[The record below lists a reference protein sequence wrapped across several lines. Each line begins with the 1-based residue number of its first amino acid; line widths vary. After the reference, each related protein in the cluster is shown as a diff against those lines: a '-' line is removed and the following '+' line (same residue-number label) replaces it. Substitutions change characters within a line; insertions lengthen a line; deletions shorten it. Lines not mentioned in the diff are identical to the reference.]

1 MTNNNGE
8 KGYYPVVNI
17 NEGSYY
23 EIDLPFS
30 LLKVRELNNKT
41 VSRALD
47 EELPDGIKRY
57 ELFISNGVDLFH
69 PYINLTN
76 KEYKVLQ
83 DSIGDLVRI
92 TTYNIVGADI
102 MFAKAIK
109 IEIDG
114 GFKTVSFY

>member
-30 LLKVRELNNKT
+30 LLKVRELYNRT
-41 VSRALD
+41 VSRTLD
-47 EELPDGIKRY
+47 ELPDGIKRY

-69 PYINLTN
+69 PYANLTN
-76 KEYKVLQ
+76 KEYKILQ
-83 DSIGDLVRI
+83 DSINDLVRI
-92 TTYNIVGADI
+92 TTYNIVGTDT
-102 MFAKAIK
+102 MFVKAIK
-109 IEIDG
+109 IEING
-114 GFKTVSFY
+114 EFKTVLFY